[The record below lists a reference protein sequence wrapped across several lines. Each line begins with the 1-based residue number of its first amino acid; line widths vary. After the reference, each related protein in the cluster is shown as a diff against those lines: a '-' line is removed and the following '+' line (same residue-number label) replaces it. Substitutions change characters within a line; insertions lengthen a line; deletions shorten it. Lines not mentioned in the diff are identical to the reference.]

1 MGNLGNA
8 GTVVATPTLATAAT
22 PVAKGNVRQQWMC
35 AMMVFE
41 VRPPN
46 VRWTPSVLAVGSST
60 TVPDPVAGDPV
71 AGTSSACVRLTVKVI
86 GLAEAAAAGS
96 IRAANSI
103 NAVSRR

>member
-1 MGNLGNA
+1 MGSPGNA

-35 AMMVFE
+35 AMIVFE

-86 GLAEAAAAGS
+86 GLA
-96 IRAANSI
+96 
-103 NAVSRR
+103 